1 MSRIRPALIVLSGIA
16 LAVSGLA
23 PASANNP
30 VGGHGKNDIDCGND
44 GTIAWTPTTVW
55 PPNHKEVPIT
65 WTYTDDSDNDV
76 KLEIFQKL
84 HNQVVDGDELNGSGN
99 TPFVTDQLG
108 GANSD
113 SDGSVDVVGYV
124 RGERSG
130 TEQGGRIYSFEYK
143 AEAGPAGLTDG
154 CESDPDDD
162 SDDITITVP
171 HDCRENWC
179 ATVNGGNSD

>member
-1 MSRIRPALIVLSGIA
+1 MFRTIPTPTRRSALLGIGA
-16 LAVSGLA
+16 LALVVTTL
-23 PASANNP
+23 PATADNP
-30 VGGHGKNDIDCGND
+30 VGGHGKNDIACGN

-65 WTYTDDSDNDV
+65 WTYTDNDDDDV
-76 KLEIFQKL
+76 TLVITQKL
-84 HNQVVDGDELNGSGN
+84 HNQVVDEEELVGSGN
-99 TPFVTDQLG
+99 TPFATDSLG

-113 SDGSVDVVGYV
+113 DDGAVDVVGYV

-130 TEQGGRIYSFEYK
+130 TEQGGRVYSFEYK
-143 AEAGPAGLTDG
+143 ADNGLTDG

-162 SDDITITVP
+162 SDDIRITVP

-179 ATVNGGNSD
+179 ATQHNG

>member
-1 MSRIRPALIVLSGIA
+1 MFRTTTPIRRSALLAAGA
-16 LAVSGLA
+16 LALVASIL
-23 PASANNP
+23 PASADNP
-30 VGGHGKNDIDCGND
+30 VGGHGKNSIPCGN
-44 GTIAWTPTTVW
+44 GTISWTPTTVW

-65 WTYTDDSDNDV
+65 WTYTDNDDDDV
-76 KLEIFQKL
+76 TLVITQKL
-84 HNQVVDGDELNGSGN
+84 HNQVVDGEELVGSGA
-99 TPFVTDQLG
+99 TPFATDSLG

-113 SDGSVDVVGYV
+113 SDGEVDVVGYV

-143 AEAGPAGLTDG
+143 ADNALTDG

-179 ATVNGGNSD
+179 ATRANG